1 MTATPSRPY
10 SPFAR
15 SARPAHPLPVRQGP
29 PPTGPVPAQRDRA
42 EDAGSTQAHRSGAR
56 RSGTQKPGAH
66 QSSTSG
72 ASGASAAGPVSSPHG
87 PVPAIPPSEPSTPTT
102 RSSRSSGSFAAA
114 RDLLTVVALPVLA
127 ALVLPAAFAG
137 GGTRRWFGGRAEG
150 QRAEAQAAK
159 DAAAAAFYELD
170 TAQRD
175 LRISIETITAVD
187 DSPAARRAVSD
198 FEALG
203 RRIDEASQKYITAV
217 DAHDLDRD
225 ELEASVAA
233 RARTELTA
241 AKDEL
246 GRVKTELDRF
256 EQGLGPLLGKAETQL
271 ARLAPAVERARQSL
285 LAASN
290 ALDAVRQS
298 GLRADDL
305 AARLATLG
313 PELTK
318 LNQGAGQH
326 GVPETLERAERVS
339 REAGAVRAEAERLPE
354 RAAEIDHR
362 LVSLRTRAQSLT
374 TRAGQVEPVLSE
386 LRRRFSAACWQDL
399 QHVPDAAEENVRQA
413 EAKLKEARAAREAQ
427 RWPDATALLA
437 TVRALLNNTD
447 EAVSAAGDRLR
458 RLNAVQKDPQAEIDR
473 TRFAIRDA
481 QRLAMAGRSTPDPR
495 QARPLDESVA
505 RLDRAVATLEGRHP
519 DYWHFLTETEAV
531 RQTVAGVVSQIR
543 EERGG
548 V

>member
-1 MTATPSRPY
+1 MTATPSQPYTPVVPCAQQLPRP
-10 SPFAR
+10 
-15 SARPAHPLPVRQGP
+15 
-29 PPTGPVPAQRDRA
+29 RA
-42 EDAGSTQAHRSGAR
+42 GFRATGAR
-56 RSGTQKPGAH
+56 GVG
-66 QSSTSG
+66 
-72 ASGASAAGPVSSPHG
+72 
-87 PVPAIPPSEPSTPTT
+87 
-102 RSSRSSGSFAAA
+102 
-114 RDLLTVVALPVLA
+114 RDLLVLA
-127 ALVLPAAFAG
+127 LLPLPLLALALPAAFAG
-137 GGTRRWFGGRAEG
+137 GGTRRWFGGRSES

-203 RRIDEASQKYITAV
+203 RRIDEASGTYISAV

-225 ELEASVAA
+225 DLEASVAA
-233 RARTELTA
+233 HARTELTK

-246 GRVKTELDRF
+246 GRVKQELDRF

-271 ARLAPAVERARQSL
+271 ARLAPAVERARQAL

-290 ALDAVRQS
+290 ALDAVRGS
-298 GLRADDL
+298 GLKADDL
-305 AARLATLG
+305 AARLAVLA

-326 GVPETLERAERVS
+326 GVPETLERADRVA
-339 REAGAVRAEAERLPE
+339 RDAEAVRAEADRLPE
-354 RAAEIDHR
+354 RAAEIDRR
-362 LVSLRTRAQSLT
+362 LVSLRTRAQALT
-374 TRAGQVEPVLSE
+374 TRSGQVEPILSE
-386 LRRRFSAACWQDL
+386 LRRRFTAACWQDL
-399 QHVPDAAEENVRQA
+399 QHVPDQAEETVRQA
-413 EAKLKEARAAREAQ
+413 ERKLAEARAARDEQ
-427 RWPDATALLA
+427 RWADATSRLS
-437 TVRALLNNTD
+437 TVRALLNTTD

-458 RLNAVQKDPQAEIDR
+458 RLNEVSKDPQREIDR

-481 QRLAMAGRSTPDPR
+481 QRLAMAGRNTPDPR
-495 QARPLDESVA
+495 HARPLDDSVA
-505 RLDRAVATLEGRHP
+505 RLDRAIGTLEGRHP

-531 RQTVAGVVSQIR
+531 RGTVARVVSQIR

-548 V
+548 GA